1 VLIGRSGRSRP
12 GDTCAYS
19 PDVCRAIPSHLN
31 HAIET
36 NRPIKPEELL
46 AWQLGGV
53 TQEEIRA
60 EVNTRGMASRP
71 EESVMLK
78 RPRPWDVFVE
88 VARELRQDCVDDVI
102 GTLREV
108 IEKQPKNAWMHF
120 VLASL
125 TGREEGWLSAYD
137 ESSKVVKF
145 APQSPYIQRQHF
157 YICSRA
163 RLGQPAETH
172 ARKMLALR
180 PKDPVAHHAVG
191 MALGTQGRTEEA
203 LRAYEEAARL
213 QPSLAAAQFGIRTAQ
228 RNSGEIEV
236 SIAA

>member
-1 VLIGRSGRSRP
+1 
-12 GDTCAYS
+12 
-19 PDVCRAIPSHLN
+19 
-31 HAIET
+31 
-36 NRPIKPEELL
+36 
-46 AWQLGGV
+46 V

-60 EVNTRGMASRP
+60 EANTRGMASRP

-78 RPRPWDVFVE
+78 RPPPWDVFVE

-108 IEKQPKNAWMHF
+108 IETQPNNAWMHF
-120 VLASL
+120 VLGSL
-125 TGREEGWLSAYD
+125 TGREGWLSAYD

-145 APQSPYIQRQHF
+145 APQSPYIQGQHL

-180 PKDPVAHHAVG
+180 PKDPVAHHALG
-191 MALGTQGRTEEA
+191 MALGTEGRTEEA
-203 LRAYEEAARL
+203 LPAYEEAARL